1 MQIMSQCYSFLQGY
15 SSEYFLYI
23 YVTNDHVQHKK
34 KNNKFN
40 PKVYWI
46 LSPGEAEHC
55 CIFKDHFTRFYC
67 YSFITEKQNN
77 NSKTKTSPLNQQSK
91 AHHPIP
97 LTKLTYNWKYF
108 KQYFYW
114 LLNILLYRWITFMEP
129 FLYGCTLR
137 WLVIF
142 HFFNPV

>member
-1 MQIMSQCYSFLQGY
+1 MIMFNL
-15 SSEYFLYI
+15 
-23 YVTNDHVQHKK
+23 KK
-34 KNNKFN
+34 KKPTHLIQRYIEFSVLGRQNTI
-40 PKVYWI
+40 VS
-46 LSPGEAEHC
+46 L
-55 CIFKDHFTRFYC
+55 KDHFTRLYC
-67 YSFITEKQNN
+67 YGFITEKKRNN
-77 NSKTKTSPLNQQSK
+77 NSKTKTSPPNQQSK

-129 FLYGCTLR
+129 FLYGCTFR

-142 HFFNPV
+142 HYFNPVWCLISKCYTGTGTVIISG